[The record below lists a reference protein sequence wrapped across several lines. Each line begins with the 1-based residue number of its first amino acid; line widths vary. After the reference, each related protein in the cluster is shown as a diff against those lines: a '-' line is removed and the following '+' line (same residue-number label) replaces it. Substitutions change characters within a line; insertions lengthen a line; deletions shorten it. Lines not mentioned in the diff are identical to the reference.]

1 MDASLQTDEVTMLNP
16 LIGTVLMFLVIGA
29 LVILFATVWL
39 RHFSRGPLEHVWDVS
54 FRFITRRR
62 SR

>member
-1 MDASLQTDEVTMLNP
+1 
-16 LIGTVLMFLVIGA
+16 VIGA

-39 RHFSRGPLEHVWDVS
+39 RYFSRGPLEHVWDVS

-62 SR
+62 PR